1 MHLLP
6 RLKPYTVGI
15 DTTSQ
20 SKHTEAVIM
29 VPMTRKVMLSNVEAR
44 PYVSKLSE
52 PSGKVKAPNSII
64 SVLYYT
70 TS

>member
-1 MHLLP
+1 MHSLP
-6 RLKPYTVGI
+6 RLNPYTVGI

-29 VPMTRKVMLSNVEAR
+29 VPMTRKVILSNVEAR
-44 PYVSKLSE
+44 PYVSRLSE
-52 PSGKVKAPNSII
+52 PSGKVKAPKSIL
-64 SVLYYT
+64 SAPYYT

>member
-1 MHLLP
+1 MHSLP

-29 VPMTRKVMLSNVEAR
+29 VPMTRKVILSNVEAK

-52 PSGKVKAPNSII
+52 PSGKVKAPKPYQHF
-64 SVLYYT
+64 YYT